1 MMARKGGRHGLCKP
15 FVPLGRMVKAQEQ
28 FFPKGCRGTR
38 LMRIMQ
44 EGLSMEAAQLLVPEI
59 EESTYSVLMKMRDGT
74 ISSGAIGFVPALGDQ
89 RNGGKMRKRVIEM
102 YELGLST
109 AQICKETGLS
119 PSGVRNY
126 TMLVAPDGG

>member
-28 FFPKGCRGTR
+28 FFPKGCRGAR
-38 LMRIMQ
+38 LMQIMQ
-44 EGLSMEAAQLLVPEI
+44 EGLSMEAARLLIPEI
-59 EESTYSVLMKMRDGT
+59 EESTYSVLMKMREGT